1 MTLLLYGYQDEFS
14 ANRGGCEG
22 DRCDAQG
29 GDLDAVHFVIC
40 SAKIPSRILF
50 LARPVCA
57 LPALVLWSKL
67 PDDEI
72 AQFLAIALR

>member
-1 MTLLLYGYQDEFS
+1 MQIVVAVRAIAEMPRVAISTPFILLIRS
-14 ANRGGCEG
+14 T
-22 DRCDAQG
+22 
-29 GDLDAVHFVIC
+29 
-40 SAKIPSRILF
+40 KILSRILF
-50 LARPVCA
+50 LAWPVCA